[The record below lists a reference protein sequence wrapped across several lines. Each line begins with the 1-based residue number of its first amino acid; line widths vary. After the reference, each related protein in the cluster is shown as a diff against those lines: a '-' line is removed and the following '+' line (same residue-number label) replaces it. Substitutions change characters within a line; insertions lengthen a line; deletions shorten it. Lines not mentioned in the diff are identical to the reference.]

1 MRIEASDVVFRL
13 QIAYKNRKVVLEC
26 NNVIEEISTQY
37 IDHDAD
43 DGEIPKKVH
52 EWRKDFS
59 REYAEFMGK
68 FRQYI
73 RNKRLTRSLM
83 QIWLKING
91 S

>member
-1 MRIEASDVVFRL
+1 MSCVDYMRIEASDVVFRL

-52 EWRKDFS
+52 E
-59 REYAEFMGK
+59 
-68 FRQYI
+68 
-73 RNKRLTRSLM
+73 
-83 QIWLKING
+83 
-91 S
+91 